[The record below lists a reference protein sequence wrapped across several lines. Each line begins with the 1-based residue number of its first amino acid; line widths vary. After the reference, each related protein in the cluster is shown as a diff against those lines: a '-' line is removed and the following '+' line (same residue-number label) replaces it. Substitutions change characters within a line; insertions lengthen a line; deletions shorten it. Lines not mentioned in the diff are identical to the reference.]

1 VSASPGFEI
10 RVDCPACRVESARVE
25 TWNAESP
32 GARLG
37 LPDTVRCAL
46 CGHAAEA
53 RVELEASPFPGD
65 GCPKC
70 GAALDDASRGAHSCP
85 FCGCGGVL
93 EETRPGVRFDSDA
106 ELATALDAW
115 ARTEGLASG
124 AELVEAYFVLPDTA
138 QILAA
143 LSRGDAVETT
153 FDVTDYLFSSGG
165 GGGGGDAGRGQE
177 VPVLRKSIPPPPVT
191 MRMSQPVSIRPTG
204 GPREELL
211 ALASVAAADGEAS
224 FEDQQVLLRAAS
236 RRGVVPLEA
245 ADMRVWRP
253 NEIPAPSTLVDR
265 ERVLEEML
273 QLAWADGQ
281 LDASELR
288 VIRDF
293 ARAWGIDPQRVQ
305 DWIQAYDF
313 GASGTLERWLRRFAF
328 FLFPAR

>member
-1 VSASPGFEI
+1 MSASPGFEI

-25 TWNAESP
+25 TWNAASP

-37 LPDTVRCAL
+37 LPDTAVCAL

-53 RVELEASPFPGD
+53 RLELASSPFPGD

-70 GAALDDASRGAHSCP
+70 GAALDDGGREAHRCP
-85 FCGCGGVL
+85 FCGCAGAL
-93 EETRPGVRFDSDA
+93 LETRAGARFASEA
-106 ELATALDAW
+106 ELAAALDAW
-115 ARTEGLASG
+115 ARMEGLSSG
-124 AELVEAYFVLPDTA
+124 AELVLAYFVLPDIP
-138 QILAA
+138 QIGAA
-143 LSRGDAVETT
+143 LARGDAVETT
-153 FDVTDYLFSSGG
+153 FDVADYLFSSGG
-165 GGGGGDAGRGQE
+165 GGGDASGRAGE
-177 VPVLRKSIPPPPVT
+177 PAVLRTSSPPPPVT

-236 RRGVVPLEA
+236 RRGVVPLVA
-245 ADMRVWRP
+245 GDMRVWRP
-253 NEIPAPSTLVDR
+253 NEIPAPATLVDR